1 MHTSIPPFIMV
12 SVMSV
17 LLALS
22 FGANAA
28 CYATNN
34 DCSGANSK
42 YRYDGELAPLPSISN
57 EVSNQAKAAAAASAL
72 EAIGTFLDSQDER
85 ASEQA
90 RQAELQRINRD
101 RADAEREHQQRSQAQ
116 RNYQSLDSFEASMEN
131 DDWQSRATAASSQ
144 KGASANKQPA
154 QTSSTGDCNCREEAG
169 ICNATVVVV
178 KKRPTGADFKVTSSA
193 PRCSKVSYYI
203 DSTPRLTVLNN
214 TNSAMEH
221 AAGLTQITNKT
232 FEVES
237 CKVCAS
243 K

>member
-1 MHTSIPPFIMV
+1 MTRKNFQTM
-12 SVMSV
+12 
-17 LLALS
+17 
-22 FGANAA
+22 
-28 CYATNN
+28 
-34 DCSGANSK
+34 
-42 YRYDGELAPLPSISN
+42 
-57 EVSNQAKAAAAASAL
+57 
-72 EAIGTFLDSQDER
+72 
-85 ASEQA
+85 
-90 RQAELQRINRD
+90 
-101 RADAEREHQQRSQAQ
+101 
-116 RNYQSLDSFEASMEN
+116 DSFESSMEN
-131 DDWQSRATAASSQ
+131 DDWQSRAKTVSSNKGTAAS
-144 KGASANKQPA
+144 KTPA
-154 QTSSTGDCNCREEAG
+154 QTSSSGECNCREEAG